1 MTNMIPELE
10 KLKAEYEAKQ
20 AKQTPAGKL
29 AKLSEE
35 ASELAA
41 AINKYLQID
50 MGLYECRSSKE
61 KAWDHVIEEVGDV
74 LMMLKVCKLTLNS
87 ADQVTRGNLIHRM
100 IYKAFRFVGRE
111 KDYKRFML
119 ETAAHQ
125 EHQKIGIIRR
135 GKNRRGKHRKDRT
148 IEILIGG
155 PGMMPRQ
162 GIYTG
167 NENPW
172 REGMA
177 GDFE

>member
-1 MTNMIPELE
+1 MIPELE

-20 AKQTPAGKL
+20 AEQSPTGQF

-35 ASELAA
+35 AAELAA

-50 MGLYECRSSKE
+50 MGLYDCRSSKE
-61 KAWDHVIEEVGDV
+61 KAWEHVLEEVGDV
-74 LMMLKVCKLTLNS
+74 LMMLKVCKLTPKT
-87 ADQVTRGNLIHRM
+87 ADPVTRGKLIHRM

-111 KDYKRFML
+111 KDYKDF
-119 ETAAHQ
+119 AAKERQ
-125 EHQKIGIIRR
+125 DTLKAAPSVRLSKR
-135 GKNRRGKHRKDRT
+135 GRHKRTKDRT
-148 IEILIGG
+148 IEIFIGA

-172 REGMA
+172 LEGMR